1 MDATIDQL
9 LQISSENQNSA
20 APTNVS
26 LTSTFEL
33 QSSCLTAPSLSL
45 SLHQPPSYTATV
57 HSSSEPPN
65 PSKNLNLNS
74 APKEKVNKSALNQL
88 IDFDTIDAQ
97 ACGGGS
103 KPKSRFNPPLVGALP
118 NDFLRISSP
127 QERNSISQ
135 QQQHSAAAAAAAANQ
150 NLIRQSSTSSG
161 DHQFSHDLLKK
172 KMEENERQRSS
183 NIDDKEIAQYL
194 EDERIAIMLQNRE
207 FVSEL
212 KRNKEFM
219 SALNYDAMSHNTT
232 RVKSLHNDSNAAAAS
247 GGGDSQ
253 GFTDADFRER
263 IKRMGEASKKKF
275 AQLAGLFSR
284 RKGSGLAS
292 RDNLLGDQY
301 ATLENDCS
309 DGEEYGSKKPSA
321 HSGRH

>member
-1 MDATIDQL
+1 M
-9 LQISSENQNSA
+9 
-20 APTNVS
+20 
-26 LTSTFEL
+26 
-33 QSSCLTAPSLSL
+33 
-45 SLHQPPSYTATV
+45 
-57 HSSSEPPN
+57 
-65 PSKNLNLNS
+65 
-74 APKEKVNKSALNQL
+74 
-88 IDFDTIDAQ
+88 
-97 ACGGGS
+97 
-103 KPKSRFNPPLVGALP
+103 VGPLP
-118 NDFLRISSP
+118 NDFLRITSAP
-127 QERNSISQ
+127 EKNSIISQ
-135 QQQHSAAAAAAAANQ
+135 QSAAAAVAAANQ

-232 RVKSLHNDSNAAAAS
+232 RVKSLHNDGHAGAA
-247 GGGDSQ
+247 GGYDSQ
-253 GFTDADFRER
+253 GFTDADFSER
-263 IKRMGEASKKKF
+263 IKRMGEATKKKF

-301 ATLENDCS
+301 ATLENDYS
-309 DGEEYGSKKPSA
+309 DSEEYGHKKPSA
-321 HSGRH
+321 HPGRH

>member
-1 MDATIDQL
+1 M
-9 LQISSENQNSA
+9 
-20 APTNVS
+20 
-26 LTSTFEL
+26 
-33 QSSCLTAPSLSL
+33 
-45 SLHQPPSYTATV
+45 
-57 HSSSEPPN
+57 HSSSTPHN
-65 PSKNLNLNS
+65 LSKNLNLNS
-74 APKEKVNKSALNQL
+74 TPKEKVHKSTLNQL

-97 ACGGGS
+97 ACAG
-103 KPKSRFNPPLVGALP
+103 KPKSRFNPPLIGPLP
-118 NDFLRISSP
+118 NDFLRITSP
-127 QERNSISQ
+127 QEKNSSITSQ
-135 QQQHSAAAAAAAANQ
+135 QQSAAAAAAANQ

-232 RVKSLHNDSNAAAAS
+232 RVKSLHSDGHAGAA
-247 GGGDSQ
+247 GGGGYDSQ

-309 DGEEYGSKKPSA
+309 DSEEFGHKKPFA
-321 HSGRH
+321 HPGRH

>member
-1 MDATIDQL
+1 M
-9 LQISSENQNSA
+9 
-20 APTNVS
+20 VHK
-26 LTSTFEL
+26 ST
-33 QSSCLTAPSLSL
+33 
-45 SLHQPPSYTATV
+45 
-57 HSSSEPPN
+57 
-65 PSKNLNLNS
+65 
-74 APKEKVNKSALNQL
+74 LNQL

-97 ACGGGS
+97 ACAD

-118 NDFLRISSP
+118 NDFLRINSP
-127 QERNSISQ
+127 QERNSINGQ
-135 QQQHSAAAAAAAANQ
+135 QSAAAAVAAANQ

-232 RVKSLHNDSNAAAAS
+232 RVKSLHNDGHAGAAGAT
-247 GGGDSQ
+247 GGGYDSQ

-309 DGEEYGSKKPSA
+309 DSEEYSGKKPSGQP
-321 HSGRH
+321 GRH